1 MQKKAVSQKYTQ
13 KNRDQ
18 GTASRSK
25 ARQDKTRQG
34 KARQDKECIHVC
46 MHTCIY
52 EFTNQS
58 NRTKCNR
65 IESIGTALHGW
76 FRLGLEISLE
86 NSPKSKSKNS
96 NICERLVKSTCLPHC
111 LHAHMP
117 YIYIHMFWRHIC
129 TLIFVRWARRSQ
141 LVVPMQQKYRI
152 QAVDTTVTNPT
163 RSAYACQKSG

>member
-25 ARQDKTRQG
+25 ARQDKTRQD

-76 FRLGLEISLE
+76 FRLGVEINLELAEIKIEEVKHLRTSCQIDMLASL
-86 NSPKSKSKNS
+86 SACTHA
-96 NICERLVKSTCLPHC
+96 IY
-111 LHAHMP
+111 LHSHVLKTYM
-117 YIYIHMFWRHIC
+117 YIHIR
-129 TLIFVRWARRSQ
+129 
-141 LVVPMQQKYRI
+141 
-152 QAVDTTVTNPT
+152 AVGTAKST
-163 RSAYACQKSG
+163 RSAYATKVSNSSGGHYSGKSDS